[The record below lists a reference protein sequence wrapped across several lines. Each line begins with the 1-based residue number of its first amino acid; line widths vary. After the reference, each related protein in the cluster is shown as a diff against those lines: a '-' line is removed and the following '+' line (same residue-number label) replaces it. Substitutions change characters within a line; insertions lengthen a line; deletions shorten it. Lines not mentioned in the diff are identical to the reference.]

1 MWFSL
6 YNEMNLFQ
14 YILYFC
20 CLYILFVFYSVSNT
34 FFNILYLQ
42 FGKNKSD
49 NVGGS
54 IKIIDSAVTVTAVGD
69 DILKDCDVV
78 FYCFY
83 LIFVYFFCFFLVLDC
98 KFSILFSR
106 V

>member
-1 MWFSL
+1 MSL
-6 YNEMNLFQ
+6 YP
-14 YILYFC
+14 
-20 CLYILFVFYSVSNT
+20 FVFYSVSNT

-49 NVGGS
+49 NIGGS
-54 IKIIDSAVTVTAVGD
+54 IKIIDSAIKVAAVGD

-78 FYCFY
+78 FYYFLFNFC
-83 LIFVYFFCFFLVLDC
+83 IFFCFFLVLDC